1 MGSEPSRQGFLSPIK
16 LPLIEKG
23 GIYTLPN
30 AVLTGFGE
38 WIWKPASFIILP
50 EPVKLVTAVI
60 MGLVGKRGCIS
71 PWMWHVIPRIISM
84 SVIPGVIGFE
94 KSMGKLE
101 LLRLLLALDNG
112 DLMVM
117 DPG

>member
-1 MGSEPSRQGFLSPIK
+1 MESEPSRRAFLSPIK
-16 LPLIEKG
+16 LPLSEKG

-38 WIWKPASFIILP
+38 WIWKPAYFIISP
-50 EPVKLVTAVI
+50 ELVKPAIAVI
-60 MGLVGKRGCIS
+60 MGLAGKQGCIS
-71 PWMWHVIPRIISM
+71 RWMWLVIPRIISM
-84 SVIPGVIGFE
+84 FVILGVIGSE
-94 KSMGKLE
+94 KSMQKQE

-117 DPG
+117 DLG